1 MLHLPGVRQSVN
13 VKGSGGYDVIAI
25 SAATR
30 TLTPLRDVPQSI
42 TVVPQELIRDQGM
55 TSVADVVR
63 YVPGIEVH
71 QGENNR
77 DQVIIRGNSTSAD
90 FFVNGVRDD
99 VQYYRD
105 LYNLDRVEALKGP
118 NAMIFGRGGGGGVL
132 NRVTKEAGF
141 FPLRAFTA
149 QGGRFGNKRF
159 TGDLNQAINSK
170 VAVRLNG
177 VYENSDSFRSF
188 VGMER
193 VGINPT
199 FTVAFNDRTRVTAS
213 YEYFHDSRV
222 ADRGITSFQGR
233 PATVD
238 PKTFYGNPDDSHVRA
253 GVHLGST
260 LVEHRLGNFTIR
272 NRTMFGSYD
281 RFYQNY
287 VPGAVSTDGSTV
299 ALTAYN
305 NATRRQNLFNQT
317 DLVTT
322 ATTGDIRHTFL
333 LGAEFGRQVT
343 DNFRQTGFFNN
354 SSTTLLVPYSNTVT
368 AVPVTYRQ
376 NATDADNHL
385 HANVAAAFAQDQIEL
400 SQHVQLI
407 GGVRFDRFDLR
418 YRNNRNTDNLRRTDN
433 LVSPRVGVVLKPAT
447 SLSLYGSYSVSYL
460 PSSGDQF
467 SSLTTITE
475 QVKPEKFNNY
485 EGGVKWDIFPTLSVT
500 ASGYRLDR
508 INTRST
514 DPNDP
519 TRIVQTGSH
528 RTNGFEWSA
537 TGLVTS
543 RLQIVGGYAYQDASV
558 SSTTT
563 AARAGTRLPQ
573 VPRHT
578 VSLWNNYRFLPQLSG
593 AIGLIG
599 RSSAFATIDNSVT
612 LPGYF
617 RADAAVYYDLAEN
630 MRLQANLENVLNR
643 RYFANADSNTN
654 ITPGSPRALRIALT
668 TQF

>member
-1 MLHLPGVRQSVN
+1 
-13 VKGSGGYDVIAI
+13 
-25 SAATR
+25 
-30 TLTPLRDVPQSI
+30 
-42 TVVPQELIRDQGM
+42 
-55 TSVADVVR
+55 
-63 YVPGIEVH
+63 
-71 QGENNR
+71 
-77 DQVIIRGNSTSAD
+77 
-90 FFVNGVRDD
+90 
-99 VQYYRD
+99 
-105 LYNLDRVEALKGP
+105 
-118 NAMIFGRGGGGGVL
+118 
-132 NRVTKEAGF
+132 
-141 FPLRAFTA
+141 
-149 QGGRFGNKRF
+149 
-159 TGDLNQAINSK
+159 
-170 VAVRLNG
+170 
-177 VYENSDSFRSF
+177 
-188 VGMER
+188 
-193 VGINPT
+193 
-199 FTVAFNDRTRVTAS
+199 
-213 YEYFHDSRV
+213 
-222 ADRGITSFQGR
+222 
-233 PATVD
+233 
-238 PKTFYGNPDDSHVRA
+238 
-253 GVHLGST
+253 
-260 LVEHRLGNFTIR
+260 
-272 NRTMFGSYD
+272 
-281 RFYQNY
+281 
-287 VPGAVSTDGSTV
+287 
-299 ALTAYN
+299 
-305 NATRRQNLFNQT
+305 
-317 DLVTT
+317 
-322 ATTGDIRHTFL
+322 
-333 LGAEFGRQVT
+333 
-343 DNFRQTGFFNN
+343 
-354 SSTTLLVPYSNTVT
+354 
-368 AVPVTYRQ
+368 
-376 NATDADNHL
+376 
-385 HANVAAAFAQDQIEL
+385 L